1 MKGHFRVSGKDKEKL
16 KLAKST
22 SFQGPKG
29 PVVLAI
35 MDGVGIGNGDVGDMV
50 HKAAKPHLDW
60 LDAHAV
66 KTRLKAH
73 GTAVGMPDDGDMG
86 NSEVGHNAIGA
97 GRVFAQGAR
106 LVNEAI
112 ASGALFEGEVWK
124 EVVAHGAERDGALH
138 FIGLL
143 SDGNV
148 HSHMEQILALI
159 RQAAKEGVRKV
170 RMHIL
175 LDGRDVA
182 PTSAL
187 VYVDQLE
194 DALAELNKQ
203 HDVDYRIASGGGR
216 MKITMDRYNADWDM
230 IQRGWETHV
239 LGKGRGFAS
248 AREAIET
255 AREENQGVID
265 QDLPPFVIEEDGN
278 AVGPVQDGDGVILFN
293 FRGDRAIEI
302 SRAFDDE
309 EMTEFERGP
318 KPDIYFA
325 GMMQYDGDLKI
336 PRKFLVSPPVIRR
349 TLGEYL
355 AHSGVPQFA
364 ISETQKYG
372 HVTYFFNGNRSGK
385 FDEELETYVEIKSD
399 RVSFDERPWMKAA
412 EITDRVV
419 EAIESGTYRFI
430 RLNYPNGD
438 MVGHT
443 GDLLAVEISVEAV
456 DLCIGRLMKAVKK
469 AEGILIVTADH
480 GNADEMYE
488 VDKKTGELK
497 RDKETGEPKSKTSH
511 TLNPVPFYVYDP
523 SDGARFRL
531 SSHTDLGIT
540 SLAAT
545 SLKLLGYECPN
556 DYDPSIVEVG

>member
-1 MKGHFRVSGKDKEKL
+1 MRELKRMKQ
-16 KLAKST
+16 AT
-22 SFQGPKG
+22 GPRG

-35 MDGVGIGNGDVGDMV
+35 MDGVGIGKGDAGDMV
-50 HKAAKPHLDW
+50 AKATKPHLDW
-60 LDAHAV
+60 LAEHAV
-66 KTRLKAH
+66 ASQLKAH

-112 ASGALFEGEVWK
+112 ASGALFEGETWRAI
-124 EVVAHGAERDGALH
+124 VARCLEKKSALH

-148 HSHMEQILALI
+148 HSHMNQIEALI
-159 RQAAKEGVRKV
+159 RKAADEGVERI
-170 RMHIL
+170 RLHIL
-175 LDGRDVA
+175 MDGRDVP
-182 PTSAL
+182 PTSGL
-187 VYVDQLE
+187 EYVERIEQV
-194 DALAELNKQ
+194 LAELKET
-203 HDVDYRIASGGGR
+203 HGTDARIASGGGR

-230 IQRGWETHV
+230 IKRGWETHV
-239 LGKGRGFAS
+239 LGEGKGFSS

-255 AREENQGVID
+255 ARREKKGVID
-265 QDLPPFVIEEDGN
+265 QDLPPFVIQEEGQP
-278 AVGPVQDGDGVILFN
+278 VGAMQDGDCAVLFN

-302 SRAFDDE
+302 SRAFDE
-309 EMTEFERGP
+309 EEIPELERVP
-318 KPDIYFA
+318 KPDIFFA

-336 PRKFLVSPPVIRR
+336 PRNFLVKPPVIDR

-355 AHSGVPQFA
+355 ACSGVTQYA

-385 FDEELETYVEIKSD
+385 FDDKLETYVEIPSD
-399 RVSFDERPWMKAA
+399 RVSFDERPWMKAG
-412 EITDRVV
+412 EITDHVI

-456 DLCIGRLMKAVKK
+456 DLGIGRLMKAVE
-469 AEGILIVTADH
+469 AADGILLVTADH
-480 GNADEMYE
+480 GNADEMLAIDE
-488 VDKKTGELK
+488 KTGAPAIDEK
-497 RDKETGEPKSKTSH
+497 TGDTKSKTAH
-511 TLNPVPFYVYDP
+511 TLNPVPVYIYDP
-523 SDGARFRL
+523 SNAVQVRL
-531 SSHTDLGIT
+531 SGHENLGIT

-545 SLKLLGYECPN
+545 SLALLGYEPP
-556 DYDPSIVEVG
+556 DHYDPSIVDVGS